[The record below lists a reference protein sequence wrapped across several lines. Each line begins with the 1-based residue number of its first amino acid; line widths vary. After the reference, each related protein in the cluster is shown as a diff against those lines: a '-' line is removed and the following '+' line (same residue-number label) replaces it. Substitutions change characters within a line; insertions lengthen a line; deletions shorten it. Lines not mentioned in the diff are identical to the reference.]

1 MYVFKIWLINR
12 GKYNCAV
19 KMYWAQKI
27 DWCCIWNRSLI
38 TSIVYAS
45 GIIPGPS
52 NSTGIKFLYL
62 FITNHNTSEWEF
74 LFPWHYYINISIYLI
89 LYYLCLYLYI
99 NLYYLYVLNVK
110 INIWFDLI
118 CPLYSYSMVVYRSL

>member
-1 MYVFKIWLINR
+1 ML
-12 GKYNCAV
+12 
-19 KMYWAQKI
+19 
-27 DWCCIWNRSLI
+27 
-38 TSIVYAS
+38 
-45 GIIPGPS
+45 
-52 NSTGIKFLYL
+52 LYL

-110 INIWFDLI
+110 INIWFDFILQNDNNAAFQRY
-118 CPLYSYSMVVYRSL
+118 C